1 MYKVY
6 TDGSCLGNPGFG
18 GVGIVI
24 VKDDVIVQELS
35 YGELQTTNNIM
46 ELTAAI
52 SGILYIREHY
62 DANNEIEVLTDSN
75 YVVLG
80 CNEWIHGW
88 KKRNWNNVKNVD
100 LWRLME
106 SSNANCKFTKVKGH
120 ADDVH
125 NNIADKLARTAA
137 EKTKKD
143 FNNGKNQTNG

>member
-24 VKDDVIVQELS
+24 VKDDVIVEELS

-62 DANNEIEVLTDSN
+62 TESDEIEILTDSD
-75 YVVLG
+75 YVVKG
-80 CNEWIHGW
+80 CNEWMAGW
-88 KKRNWNNVKNVD
+88 IKRNWKNVKNIE

-106 SSNANCKFTKVKGH
+106 ASNKNCKFSWVRGH
-120 ADDVH
+120 AD
-125 NNIADKLARTAA
+125 NEYNIIADKLARTAA

-143 FNNGKNQTNG
+143 FNDGKNQTNG